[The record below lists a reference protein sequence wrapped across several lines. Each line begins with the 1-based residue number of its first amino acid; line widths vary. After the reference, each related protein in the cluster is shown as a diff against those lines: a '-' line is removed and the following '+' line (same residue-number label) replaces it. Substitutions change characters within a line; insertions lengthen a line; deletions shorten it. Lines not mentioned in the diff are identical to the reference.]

1 MDNMVSIYLYID
13 YRQYLSALYDDFKKN
28 DSSFSFRSLARM
40 AGSSSPNF
48 FQQIRDRKLNISA
61 HSLTMLAKALKL
73 TSKEEEYLETIV
85 AFDHA
90 KTHDEKDKFF
100 RRILQIR
107 GQNNAVEL
115 QKEQYDFVS
124 HWYIPVIRELL
135 TCGNYNG
142 DPQWVADRI
151 VPQITL
157 AQVKKG
163 ISLLQSL
170 GLIIPEENGTK
181 WRQTNRTIS
190 TPSEVLSVAAM
201 NYHLDTIEL
210 GREALSRFNADQR
223 DVRAIT
229 LGIPKSKISEL
240 KSRVESFWSDLLAFA
255 NESSEVE
262 KVMQVNIQMFPMSK
276 DCDSDEKNN

>member
-1 MDNMVSIYLYID
+1 
-13 YRQYLSALYDDFKKN
+13 
-28 DSSFSFRSLARM
+28 
-40 AGSSSPNF
+40 
-48 FQQIRDRKLNISA
+48 
-61 HSLTMLAKALKL
+61 MLAKYLKL
-73 TSKEEEYLETIV
+73 SAKEEEYLETIV

-124 HWYIPVIRELL
+124 HWYIPVIRELV

-142 DPQWVADRI
+142 DPQWIADRI
-151 VPQITL
+151 TPQITL
-157 AQVKKG
+157 PQVKKG
-163 ISLLQSL
+163 IALLQSL
-170 GLIIPEENGTK
+170 GLIVSDDGGIK
-181 WRQTNRTIS
+181 WKLTNRTIS

-201 NYHLDTIEL
+201 NYHLDTIAL
-210 GREALSRFNADQR
+210 GRDSLSRFNADQR
-223 DVRAIT
+223 DIRSVT
-229 LGIPKSKISEL
+229 LGVPKSKIKEL

-255 NESSEVE
+255 NESSDVE

-276 DCDSDEKNN
+276 DCDSDEKSK